1 MCPPSSSI
9 DPAIAGSMEEDGG
22 HISGHIYETCERNLH
37 RTCQALRREILK
49 RGMGSL

>member
-1 MCPPSSSI
+1 
-9 DPAIAGSMEEDGG
+9 MEEDGG